1 MGVRRSRRALPALAA
16 LALVLG
22 SAACTSGSEPAS
34 AASRSAAGPSPSP
47 TATPSP
53 EGDEV
58 RTAVGGIST
67 VRREVVL
74 PPDLLPYPYTTPTPS
89 PERTELDGTYI
100 RIVTFE
106 DAGGF
111 RYAIPRR
118 CLRCIPYKLDPGV
131 HTLVIHEGAFY
142 VSHQLSGFTDLGH
155 VQVEAER
162 ATFFNDPIC
171 PQARGVFA
179 WTLEGKELRL
189 SLVQDPCFPG
199 RAEDLTFS
207 PWIRVDP
214 CVYRID
220 DLWPAALGCA

>member
-1 MGVRRSRRALPALAA
+1 MTAVRRALPALAA
-16 LALVLG
+16 LLLVLVA
-22 SAACTSGSEPAS
+22 AACTSRMGPVS
-34 AASRSAAGPSPSP
+34 AASRSPAASPPSPATTSSP
-47 TATPSP
+47 GG
-53 EGDEV
+53 EEV
-58 RTAVGGIST
+58 RTAVGGVST

-74 PPDLLPYPYTTPTPS
+74 PPELLPYPYTTPTPA

-142 VSHQLSGFTDLGH
+142 VNHQLSGFTDLGH
-155 VQVEAER
+155 VQVEPER
-162 ATFFNDPIC
+162 AAFFNDPIC
-171 PQARGVFA
+171 PQARGVYT
-179 WTLEGKELRL
+179 WTLRGKELSL

-207 PWIRVDP
+207 PWIRVNP

>member
-1 MGVRRSRRALPALAA
+1 MSGTRAPSALAA
-16 LALVLG
+16 LLLVG
-22 SAACTSGSEPAS
+22 AAAACTSGKEPVS
-34 AASRSAAGPSPSP
+34 AAPRPSAATSVGP
-47 TATPSP
+47 TTTPPP
-53 EGDEV
+53 EGEEV
-58 RTAVGGIST
+58 RAVVGGVST

-74 PPDLLPYPYTTPTPS
+74 PPDLLPYPYTTPTPA
-89 PERTELDGTYI
+89 PVATELDGTYV

-142 VSHQLSGFTDLGH
+142 VNHQLSGFTDLGH
-155 VQVEAER
+155 IQVEARR
-162 ATFFNDPIC
+162 AAFFNDPIC
-171 PQARGVFA
+171 PQARGVYT
-179 WTLEGKELRL
+179 WTLQGKDL
-189 SLVQDPCFPG
+189 SLSLIGDPCFPG

-207 PWIRVDP
+207 PWIRVNP

>member
-1 MGVRRSRRALPALAA
+1 MTRLRLAPPALAA
-16 LALVLG
+16 ALLVLV
-22 SAACTSGSEPAS
+22 SAACTRGSEPAS
-34 AASRSAAGPSPSP
+34 AASGSPAATSPSP
-47 TATPSP
+47 TPSPSPSP

-58 RTAVGGIST
+58 RTAVGGVST

-74 PPDLLPYPYTTPTPS
+74 PPELLPYPYTTPTPA

-100 RIVTFE
+100 RILTFQE
-106 DAGGF
+106 AGGF

-142 VSHQLSGFTDLGH
+142 VNHQLSGFTDLGH
-155 VQVEAER
+155 VQIEAER
-162 ATFFNDPIC
+162 AAFFNDPIC
-171 PQARGVFA
+171 PQARGVYT
-179 WTLEGKELRL
+179 WTLDGKELRL
-189 SLVQDPCFPG
+189 SLVDDPCFPG

-207 PWIRVDP
+207 PWIRVNP

-220 DLWPAALGCA
+220 DLWPAALGCV

>member
-1 MGVRRSRRALPALAA
+1 MRGARGALPALAA
-16 LALVLG
+16 VALVLG

-34 AASRSAAGPSPSP
+34 GASRSVAAPSPSP
-47 TATPSP
+47 PPTPSP

-58 RTAVGGIST
+58 RTAVGGVST

-74 PPDLLPYPYTTPTPS
+74 PPELLPYPYTTPTPA

-142 VSHQLSGFTDLGH
+142 VNHQLSGFTDLGH
-155 VQVEAER
+155 VQVEPER
-162 ATFFNDPIC
+162 ATLFNDPIC
-171 PQARGVFA
+171 PQARGVYRWA
-179 WTLEGKELRL
+179 LDGKELTL
-189 SLVQDPCFPG
+189 SLVEDPCFPG

-207 PWIRVDP
+207 PWIRVNP

-220 DLWPAALGCA
+220 DLWPAALDCV